1 MQMPMF
7 KKQLLV
13 PLCAAVLILAALI
26 YELYPSADSVALKS
40 SASETTENKAA
51 EAGSSSGKIVVYVSG
66 AVNSPGVVEL
76 PEGARAVDAV
86 NKCGGL
92 SDAADADAI
101 NLAAKVTDEAQI
113 KVPAKNAAGT
123 AAAASGS
130 NTGAESDG
138 KININSADEA
148 ALDKLPGIG
157 PAMAKRIIEH
167 RQTEGLFQSLEDLK
181 KVRGIG
187 ESKFK
192 ELKDKI
198 TL

>member
-13 PLCAAVLILAALI
+13 PLCAVVLILAALI

-76 PEGARAVDAV
+76 PDGARAVDAV

-101 NLAAKVTDEAQI
+101 NLAAKITDGAQI
-113 KVPAKNAAGT
+113 KVPVKNASSAAAT
-123 AAAASGS
+123 AAGSGAA
-130 NTGAESDG
+130 AESDG

-157 PAMAKRIIEH
+157 PAMAKRIIEY